1 MGTRIGHSSLDQ
13 ADRRAPRDL
22 TARQSAWV
30 ASSKRVQG
38 PMVRDPDFRGII
50 VHHSPYIL
58 HLRGIVVMV
67 QPARQLSVLNHSIT
81 TLSILHISRRLVSTT
96 AACSFS

>member
-1 MGTRIGHSSLDQ
+1 MYKKVDISCAKLRVGDQDWAFLDQ

-50 VHHSPYIL
+50 VHHSPNIL
-58 HLRGIVVMV
+58 DLRGIVVMV
-67 QPARQLSVLNHSIT
+67 
-81 TLSILHISRRLVSTT
+81 
-96 AACSFS
+96 